1 MGVFA
6 RLLGRSKATPEVSDA
21 AAWTGTEPEAEA
33 EAAESERTGRTE
45 SAETA
50 ETGEAGAAEVTEAVG
65 DGREDEAV
73 PSDAGTDDGSEGT
86 GIPRQQSAGE
96 AADSE
101 AGEGA
106 RR

>member
-6 RLLGRSKATPEVSDA
+6 RLLGRSKAAQEASATEA
-21 AAWTGTEPEAEA
+21 QAGTEPTGAEA
-33 EAAESERTGRTE
+33 EAAESAEGAGTAE
-45 SAETA
+45 AEASAED
-50 ETGEAGAAEVTEAVG
+50 E
-65 DGREDEAV
+65 REDVTAR
-73 PSDAGTDDGSEGT
+73 SDAGTDEASEGT
-86 GIPRQQSAGE
+86 GIPKQQSAGE